1 VSFLGTLPGLG
12 GRTVVIVEGVSD
24 QAAVVALA
32 QRRGRDLDREGTSVV
47 PIGGAHAIGRFLRLW
62 GPQGHDRRLAGL
74 CDARE
79 EGDFKRALEAAGLG
93 TGLTR
98 AGMERLGF
106 YVCEADLEDE
116 LIRALGPASV
126 ESVLEAE
133 GELKTFRSFQKQPAQ
148 RGRAVEAQLRRFI
161 GTRSGRKA
169 QYARA
174 LVDALDLD
182 QAPRP
187 LDRLLAHI

>member
-1 VSFLGTLPGLG
+1 MSAGPAPELL

-24 QAAVVALA
+24 QVAVLALA
-32 QRRGRDLDREGTSVV
+32 QRRGRDFDREGISVV
-47 PIGGAHAIGRFLRLW
+47 PMGGAHAIGRFLREW
-62 GPQGHDRRLAGL
+62 GPQGRDRRLAGL

-79 EGDFKRALEAAGLG
+79 EGDFRRALETAGLG
-93 TGLTR
+93 TALSR

-116 LIRALGPASV
+116 LIRALGP
-126 ESVLEAE
+126 ESAERVLEAQ
-133 GELKTFRSFQKQPAQ
+133 GDLKSFRSFQKQPAQ
-148 RGRAVEAQLRRFI
+148 QGRAVEAQLRRFM
-161 GTRSGRKA
+161 GTRSGRKVL
-169 QYARA
+169 YARA
-174 LVDALDLD
+174 LVAALDLD